1 MNDHDLQQLA
11 ASLAQLLRPHLER
24 SEPLRRSVSLLGKWL
39 CEEAA
44 RIETGI
50 AAPVETHSQP
60 SASESVEGKP
70 VSVAQSPLAADALPP
85 ASYARKVAP
94 GPIELPMSSAIVPL
108 KLGDAVVHLPLSGTT
123 ADLGR
128 ARAAASVPA
137 MHVDYAI
144 AASVQREEVDLAV
157 VETRCRL
164 KADSCRLFIE
174 RRAAAADE
182 QAELDTR
189 HRMNEMIARAK
200 MLPSCFLWVFWRER
214 TPPDDATLAMIA
226 ESYSALADAAALMR
240 KSDELGVQPNSVEGM
255 HSMSLLAEAKSGL
268 RAALAQTWL
277 SDDDRDQED
286 AFMWLRR
293 ETTQRRVFLDRYMT
307 VHDNAD
313 PANSP
318 ELRRRIGGAAA
329 AFDLRAAK
337 VKGIRAAIN
346 QIRYHAGQ
354 IVKDGVGAS
363 HPHWAKVAD
372 AITRLGQAGIAS
384 TDRRIVEA
392 IGTEAGAHFPGD
404 SPHAEMLLP
413 VLEEAGAIAETEEES
428 QGPRA
433 WSKQVLD
440 VRAMLRGRQI
450 VLIGGERNAAAAQ
463 RLVEA
468 FDLSNAEWVALTE
481 HGTGAPMRAP
491 ICRPETAAVIVI
503 IKLTGHHHADEAK
516 EIADAAGKPCVF
528 LNGGY
533 NPERVAQAIVDQASV
548 RLG

>member
-1 MNDHDLQQLA
+1 
-11 ASLAQLLRPHLER
+11 
-24 SEPLRRSVSLLGKWL
+24 
-39 CEEAA
+39 
-44 RIETGI
+44 
-50 AAPVETHSQP
+50 
-60 SASESVEGKP
+60 
-70 VSVAQSPLAADALPP
+70 
-85 ASYARKVAP
+85 
-94 GPIELPMSSAIVPL
+94 
-108 KLGDAVVHLPLSGTT
+108 
-123 ADLGR
+123 
-128 ARAAASVPA
+128 
-137 MHVDYAI
+137 
-144 AASVQREEVDLAV
+144 
-157 VETRCRL
+157 
-164 KADSCRLFIE
+164 
-174 RRAAAADE
+174 
-182 QAELDTR
+182 
-189 HRMNEMIARAK
+189 
-200 MLPSCFLWVFWRER
+200 
-214 TPPDDATLAMIA
+214 
-226 ESYSALADAAALMR
+226 
-240 KSDELGVQPNSVEGM
+240 
-255 HSMSLLAEAKSGL
+255 
-268 RAALAQTWL
+268 
-277 SDDDRDQED
+277 
-286 AFMWLRR
+286 
-293 ETTQRRVFLDRYMT
+293 VFLDRYMT